1 MPRNIEGKES
11 RMYMTTLFESMSDTD
26 FRIIW
31 EQGQLRNF
39 CNALSLDLHVRSDN
53 NNNSEC

>member
-1 MPRNIEGKES
+1 MLKNIEDKES

-39 CNALSLDLHVRSDN
+39 CNALSLDLHVKSN
-53 NNNSEC
+53 SNNNSEC